1 MFFWT
6 VIASV
11 IVTNG
16 NITIVFITS
25 VITTIVFIIIIF
37 ITIALALQLSLR
49 VIEWAYLSVDDVYAL
64 LTPHSD
70 SFYAFGS

>member
-25 VITTIVFIIIIF
+25 VITTLVFIIIIF

-49 VIEWAYLSVDDVYAL
+49 VIEWAYLSVDVYAL